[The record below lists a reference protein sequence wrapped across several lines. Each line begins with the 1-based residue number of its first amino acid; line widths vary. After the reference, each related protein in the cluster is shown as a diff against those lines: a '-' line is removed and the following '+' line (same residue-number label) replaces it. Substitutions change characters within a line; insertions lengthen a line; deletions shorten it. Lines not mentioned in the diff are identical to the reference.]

1 MENEVINHQSGY
13 ISVQLIVKYR
23 SLFVFVFL
31 LFLIVV
37 NLEVAELIRVLGGS
51 NNAQPIPQVVFL
63 QVLLGKILQVT
74 LAKRHS
80 RGKDN
85 LVLVDLVTL
94 QDNPGGLWSTW
105 QDSTC
110 FCQEVQLGPEDAR
123 VHQQVMGSFADL
135 GKSVLDLPDLM
146 LVPLSI
152 NLLGISSFS

>member
-1 MENEVINHQSGY
+1 MMENEVINHQSGY
-13 ISVQLIVKYR
+13 ISGQLIVKYR

-85 LVLVDLVTL
+85 LVLVTAKGYFLAKVSSLASNLRSREKEIAKLSD
-94 QDNPGGLWSTW
+94 
-105 QDSTC
+105 
-110 FCQEVQLGPEDAR
+110 
-123 VHQQVMGSFADL
+123 
-135 GKSVLDLPDLM
+135 KVLFT
-146 LVPLSI
+146 
-152 NLLGISSFS
+152 NG

>member
-1 MENEVINHQSGY
+1 MMENEVINHQSGY
-13 ISVQLIVKYR
+13 ISGQLIVKYR

-85 LVLVDLVTL
+85 LVLVTAKGHFFAKVSSLASNL
-94 QDNPGGLWSTW
+94 RSREKENG
-105 QDSTC
+105 
-110 FCQEVQLGPEDAR
+110 
-123 VHQQVMGSFADL
+123 QV
-135 GKSVLDLPDLM
+135 K
-146 LVPLSI
+146 
-152 NLLGISSFS
+152 

>member
-1 MENEVINHQSGY
+1 MMENEVINHQSGY
-13 ISVQLIVKYR
+13 ISGQLIVKYR

-85 LVLVDLVTL
+85 LVLVTAK
-94 QDNPGGLWSTW
+94 GH
-105 QDSTC
+105 
-110 FCQEVQLGPEDAR
+110 F
-123 VHQQVMGSFADL
+123 FAKVSSL
-135 GKSVLDLPDLM
+135 AS
-146 LVPLSI
+146 
-152 NLLGISSFS
+152 NLRSREKENG